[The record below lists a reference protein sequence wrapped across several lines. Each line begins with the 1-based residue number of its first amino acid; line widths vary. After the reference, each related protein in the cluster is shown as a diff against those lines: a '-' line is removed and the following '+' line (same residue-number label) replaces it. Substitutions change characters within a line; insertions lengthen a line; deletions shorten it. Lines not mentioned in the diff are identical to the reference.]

1 MILVRHG
8 QSEFNVH
15 YGRTRQD
22 PGIRDPALTDDG
34 RAQVR
39 AAAAVLADHDVR
51 RLVTSPYRR
60 ALETAEII
68 AEALGVP
75 VSVDPTVGER
85 VAFTCDLGSGPT
97 ALAQRWPAWSFAHLP
112 EQWWPD
118 HEEPEAGLVARC
130 ARFRV
135 STDALADRDHVAIV
149 SHWGFIRAL
158 TGLTVTNAAIV
169 RFRLHPELSAEVV
182 HDVVPRG

>member
-22 PGIRDPALTDDG
+22 PGIRDPALTEDG
-34 RAQVR
+34 RAQAR
-39 AAAAVLADHDVR
+39 AAAAALARLDVR

-68 AEALGVP
+68 VGALAVP
-75 VSVDPTVGER
+75 VAVDPTVGER
-85 VAFTCDLGSGPT
+85 VAFMCDLGSGPQ
-97 ALAQRWPAWSFAHLP
+97 ALAERWPTWRFDHLP

-130 ARFRV
+130 TRFRTD
-135 STDALADRDHVAIV
+135 TDALADRDHVAV
-149 SHWGFIRAL
+149 VTHWGFIRAL
-158 TGLTVTNAAIV
+158 TGLTVTNASVV
-169 RFRLHPELSAEVV
+169 RFRVRPEPAAELLHQ
-182 HDVVPRG
+182 VVPRG

>member
-22 PGIRDPALTDDG
+22 PGIRDPALTADG
-34 RAQVR
+34 RDQVR
-39 AAAAVLADHDVR
+39 AAAGALAALDVR
-51 RLVTSPYRR
+51 RLVSSPYRR

-68 AEALGVP
+68 AGVLRLP
-75 VSVDPTVGER
+75 VTVDPTVGER
-85 VAFTCDLGSGPT
+85 VAFSCDLGSGPSV
-97 ALAQRWPAWSFAHLP
+97 LAQRWPTWSFGHLA

-118 HEEPEAGLVARC
+118 HEEPETGLVARC
-130 ARFRV
+130 ARFRL
-135 STDALADRDHVAIV
+135 STDELLDRDHVAIV

-158 TGLTVTNAAIV
+158 TGLAVTNASIV
-169 RFRLHPELSAEVV
+169 RFRIHPRLCAELV